1 VGGWGLDASW
11 NDDFHHAL
19 HVLMTGERNGY
30 YEDYSGVEDLAR
42 AFRDGFIYAGQYSTF
57 RQKRH
62 GTSTHD
68 LHGEH
73 FVVFSQDHDQI
84 GNRMLADRFST
95 TMSLGQLKLA
105 AAVVLLS
112 PYVPML
118 FMGEEYGEP
127 APFQYFVS
135 HEDKGLIE
143 AVRKGR
149 EEEFARFQWAHKL
162 PDPQAGGT
170 FLRSKMNWELQ
181 NSGKHKIIREFYRE
195 LLNLRARTPALS
207 ELSKS
212 DQEVVAFGE
221 RNTLFIRRWS
231 GKSEACIA
239 FHFGETAADVDAP
252 IPAGRWTKILD
263 SAKPISG
270 TIAGRSLGEL
280 DSTGVA
286 RLALLPWQLTVL
298 VRSDRA
304 KD

>member
-1 VGGWGLDASW
+1 
-11 NDDFHHAL
+11 
-19 HVLMTGERNGY
+19 
-30 YEDYSGVEDLAR
+30 LAR

-84 GNRMLADRFST
+84 GNRMLADRYSQ
-95 TMSLGQLKLA
+95 TMSLEKLKLA
-105 AAVVLLS
+105 AAAVLLS

-135 HEDKGLIE
+135 HDDKGLIE

-162 PDPQAGGT
+162 PDPQAEET

-181 NSGKHKIIREFYRE
+181 NSGKHKIIRDFYRE
-195 LLNLRARTPALS
+195 LLDLRARIPALND
-207 ELSKS
+207 LSKN
-212 DQEVVAFGE
+212 DQEVVAFADQ
-221 RNTLFIRRWS
+221 NTLFIRRWS
-231 GKSEACIA
+231 GESQACIA
-239 FHFGETAADVDAP
+239 FHFGETAVDVDVP
-252 IPAGRWTKILD
+252 IPEGRWKRLLD
-263 SAKPISG
+263 YADKMPETSG
-270 TIAGRSLGEL
+270 VRAGEYLNS
-280 DSTGVA
+280 SGVA
-286 RLALLPWQLTVL
+286 RLKLEPWQFCVFVKTTGNNV
-298 VRSDRA
+298 
-304 KD
+304 